1 MRCFVSIDLPA
12 KIKDYLTRLQR
23 PDIYWIKWMRPANY
37 HITLNFLGDLNA
49 ARINAA
55 REVLTEVSA
64 FRQPF
69 TLNLSRLETSRDMLW
84 LLPDEAPTLTA
95 LQDELKGKLR
105 GARIGKRERRS
116 YLPHI
121 LLAKSK
127 TGRHMRPVIENF
139 EPQEFGVDK
148 IHLYESELTPGAA
161 THRLIQSFA
170 LTPASSPP
178 HEGEKERGSG

>member
-1 MRCFVSIDLPA
+1 MRCFVSINLPP

-23 PDIYWIKWMRPANY
+23 PDIYWIKWMKPGNY

-64 FRQPF
+64 FHKPF

-84 LLPDEAPTLTA
+84 LLPDEAPTLTE
-95 LQDELKGKLR
+95 LQDELKDKLHD
-105 GARIGKRERRS
+105 ARIDKRERRS
-116 YLPHI
+116 YMPHI

-127 TGRHMRPVIENF
+127 TGRNMRQVIKNF
-139 EPQEFGVDK
+139 EPQEFEVDK

-161 THRLIQSFA
+161 THRLIESFV
-170 LTPASSPP
+170 L
-178 HEGEKERGSG
+178 GNL